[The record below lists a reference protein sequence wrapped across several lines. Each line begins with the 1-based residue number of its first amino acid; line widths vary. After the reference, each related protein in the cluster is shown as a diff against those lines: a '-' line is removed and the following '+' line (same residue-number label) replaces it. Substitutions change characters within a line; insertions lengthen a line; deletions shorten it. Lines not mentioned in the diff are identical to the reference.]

1 MIKPVPVDK
10 EIKLDPTK
18 IIMSKT
24 DPKGIILYTNE
35 YFLDICGYLETE
47 LMGKQHN
54 VIRHPDMPRVVFKM
68 LWDTIKKGEHMY
80 AFVKNLAKDGRY
92 YWVVASFETKFNE
105 DRSIQAHYSKRKP
118 LPAEAVKE
126 IEKIY
131 KILLS
136 LEKNDPTMVLAENY
150 LVGMLEENAI
160 TYEDFILSAL
170 NTSKENIEAFFDG
183 KSDELLP
190 KENKKFVK
198 KKFVAKPKEEKKEGF
213 FSSFFK

>member
-1 MIKPVPVDK
+1 MIKPIPVDK

-24 DPKGIILYTNE
+24 DPKGMILYTND

-54 VIRHPDMPRVVFKM
+54 IIRHPDMPRVVFKI
-68 LWDTIKKGEHMY
+68 LWDKLKKGEHIY

-92 YWVVASFETKFNE
+92 YWVLASFETKFND

-118 LPAEAVKE
+118 IPEDSIKE

-136 LEKNDPTMVLAENY
+136 LEKNDSTMVLAENY
-150 LVGMLEENAI
+150 LTGKLEEDDI
-160 TYEDFILSAL
+160 TYEEFILNIL
-170 NTSKENIEAFFDG
+170 KTSKENLDAFFDG
-183 KSDELLP
+183 KTDEILP

-198 KKFVAKPKEEKKEGF
+198 KKIVEKPKEVKKEGF